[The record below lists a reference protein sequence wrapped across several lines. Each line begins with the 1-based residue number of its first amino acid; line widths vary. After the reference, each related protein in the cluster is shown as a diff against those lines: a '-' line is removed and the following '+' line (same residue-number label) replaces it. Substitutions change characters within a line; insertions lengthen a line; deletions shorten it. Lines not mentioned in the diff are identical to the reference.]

1 VLTVVAAFV
10 VIHAFPSADTAHLT
24 DGPLG
29 DSSVTSRLMMWRS
42 TLELWLQS
50 PLLGHGIG
58 SYKLLYPSVR
68 NVLEIQSSGDLA
80 HNDYLQFLA
89 EGGPLLLGAL
99 LAFGVLMLVAGVG
112 LLRGERAGPRNT
124 ERAEA
129 IGLCMA
135 IGVAMLHATVNFIF
149 YITALSIVAGLFLA
163 RAYRMD
169 TEPPLRTVPLAVRPS
184 VSAFALC
191 VLLTLPVI
199 GLTLDGLSAMVL
211 GGQSGLSLARRIEH
225 NGHSRY
231 KFAVLLSSLRPGNI
245 IPWISL
251 AQMDRGMAAA
261 AKNRA
266 TRLKMARQTRDD
278 YLHLLHVVEI
288 NPFALHGLAMLIL
301 HYPSV
306 KQGLPPRYDKDPATL
321 LVDAIKQNPQFVQ
334 PYLDLSRLLE
344 QRGHDSAAL
353 GVLAGFFNTWLDV
366 PGSSRVQ
373 DIRLVDRALHL
384 AVKLHRTQAARTL
397 AAALLQQ
404 QPHNRF
410 ARNAMANTDRQTDEG
425 AGRRKI
431 APHG

>member
-1 VLTVVAAFV
+1 EARAPPGDAA
-10 VIHAFPSADTAHLT
+10 HHPAEAF
-24 DGPLG
+24 G
-29 DSSVTSRLMMWRS
+29 
-42 TLELWLQS
+42 
-50 PLLGHGIG
+50 
-58 SYKLLYPSVR
+58 
-68 NVLEIQSSGDLA
+68 
-80 HNDYLQFLA
+80 
-89 EGGPLLLGAL
+89 LLLGL
-99 LAFGVLMLVAGVG
+99 
-112 LLRGERAGPRNT
+112 T
-124 ERAEA
+124 A
-129 IGLCMA
+129 IYGQT
-135 IGVAMLHATVNFIF
+135 VVNFIF